1 METVTLVNG
10 VEMPIIGFGSI
21 IPEGRETITAV
32 KNAVKAGYRHF
43 DTAAIYGNE
52 KSLGEG
58 IRQAMSEEGLKRSDF
73 FITTK
78 AWHSERGYE
87 KTYKAFEESL
97 ERLGLDYVDLYLI
110 HWPANSTW
118 HDDWRELNYD
128 TWRALEDHYKAGRIK
143 AIGVANF
150 LDNHLEALIEDAE
163 IKPMVD
169 QIEYHLGFF
178 QDRTAKFAQEHG
190 IVVEAW
196 SPLGGVGAHIVDD
209 PTINNIA
216 KELGKD
222 AGQVVLRWIYQ
233 KGIVSLPKSLSP
245 SHMKSNLDI
254 FNFSLTDEQMALID
268 AVPYSGG
275 MRFDP
280 DTAKS

>member
-10 VEMPIIGFGSI
+10 VEIPIIGFGSI

-118 HDDWRELNYD
+118 YDDWRELNYD

-143 AIGVANF
+143 SIGVANF

-169 QIEYHLGFF
+169 QIEYHPGFF

-254 FNFSLTDEQMALID
+254 FNFSLTDGQMALID